1 MSNSNWRDYPKA
13 KEDAP
18 EPVLDKKKIDN
29 YFTMVL
35 QRRFK
40 TGDKATLEKAVQAKG
55 IRMRIISTLGP
66 NGYDNYIT
74 VSDKQNKI
82 LGQISAKLFIKQ

>member
-1 MSNSNWRDYPKA
+1 MSNNSKLKPHT
-13 KEDAP
+13 KEEK
-18 EPVLDKKKIDN
+18 EPVLDKKMIDN

-35 QRRFK
+35 QKRFK
-40 TGDKATLEKAVQAKG
+40 TADKASLEKAVESKG

-66 NGYDNYIT
+66 NGYDNYLT

-82 LGQISAKLFIKQ
+82 LGQIPAKLFIKQ

>member
-1 MSNSNWRDYPKA
+1 MSYSPKEKQ
-13 KEDAP
+13 KEEK

-35 QRRFK
+35 QKRFK
-40 TGDKATLEKAVQAKG
+40 TGDKVALEKAVEAKG
-55 IRMRIISTLGP
+55 IRMRIISTLGL

-74 VSDKQNKI
+74 VSDKQNKV
-82 LGQISAKLFIKQ
+82 LGQIPAKLFIKQ